1 MRTDVNVKIDDSES
15 VLEAPQS
22 TSDDSFKEEFPWISV
37 TMTLSL
43 TCEDDLEGFLM
54 RIPMR
59 ITAMGIQRWG
69 ISQD

>member
-37 TMTLSL
+37 TSSHQLVRMM
-43 TCEDDLEGFLM
+43 M
-54 RIPMR
+54 R
-59 ITAMGIQRWG
+59 G
-69 ISQD
+69 S